1 MHSNY
6 LFSHNQQQ
14 PVSLSSSPH
23 SGGGFMLHHNGGG
36 GDAGYKT
43 SPPSLAPTP
52 PPRRVTH
59 APLPTPPVDDMEP
72 QSISFIGKH
81 FLIIEYVYLHIF
93 LFFTLG
99 H

>member
-1 MHSNY
+1 MDF
-6 LFSHNQQQ
+6 FSHGQQ

-23 SGGGFMLHHNGGG
+23 GGGFMLHHNGGS

-43 SPPSLAPTP
+43 SPSSLAPTP

-72 QSISFIGKH
+72 QSISFIGMLFVYYIK
-81 FLIIEYVYLHIF
+81 LI
-93 LFFTLG
+93 
-99 H
+99 